1 MINPSQNAA
10 MEELLDNLA
19 DKKGTKKEEKLLQ
32 TTYVSE
38 KGQYVRSLPLIEVVE
53 LVWSHIYGDEAAILS
68 RVAVIVLLDIEYLEE
83 IHIGLLPKLE
93 KAVLKFW
100 LLRLHE
106 EVRSTKFSDVKV
118 EE

>member
-1 MINPSQNAA
+1 MIQVIQVSFPKLLLSNIVLRGMLFSLLFDLNGFFLPHRLSHYLLSLFLQYIIASLMINPSQNAA

-53 LVWSHIYGDEAAILS
+53 LV
-68 RVAVIVLLDIEYLEE
+68 
-83 IHIGLLPKLE
+83 
-93 KAVLKFW
+93 
-100 LLRLHE
+100 
-106 EVRSTKFSDVKV
+106 
-118 EE
+118 